1 MGWIPFRDSFIQI
14 IHDQTTTKE
23 RKKKKI
29 WHFYQ
34 SRKRIESNLCRTPKR
49 NEKENLLA
57 LCSSVVVF
65 DEFEMIRRKRTMELG
80 QERRREN
87 ETKGISWSCKFN
99 CLNLKACR
107 GPVRRKE
114 RKTKLNKRPLFAG
127 TANQIADEGLIRRVS
142 GLQKKVSLY
151 N

>member
-1 MGWIPFRDSFIQI
+1 MISELIAILFLTPRHARRRTSFVVRRRSESAWLKDTDRAGLAWAGMGWIPFRDSFIQI

-57 LCSSVVVF
+57 LGSSVVVF

-87 ETKGISWSCKFN
+87 ETKGIS
-99 CLNLKACR
+99 
-107 GPVRRKE
+107 
-114 RKTKLNKRPLFAG
+114 
-127 TANQIADEGLIRRVS
+127 
-142 GLQKKVSLY
+142 
-151 N
+151 